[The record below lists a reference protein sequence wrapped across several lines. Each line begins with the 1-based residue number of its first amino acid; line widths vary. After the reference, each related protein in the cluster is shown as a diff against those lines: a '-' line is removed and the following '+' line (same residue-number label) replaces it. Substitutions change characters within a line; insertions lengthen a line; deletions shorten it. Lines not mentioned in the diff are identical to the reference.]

1 MPNVFDYLEWRG
13 DLTFEETPVNEVD
26 NLIFCLLSYVDLDGI
41 VPTDPAKGHVPLRHA
56 AAEYFFTHGDDRP
69 LGLIVPT
76 DILTLFRRM
85 AHTRR
90 FRDLELTGY
99 TNAVCEKREMQFSAL
114 TVRLPAEQMF
124 VAFRGTDDTLVGW
137 REDFNLSHMEEI
149 PSQRMAAAYLNALD
163 VTPDT
168 ALYVGGHSKGG
179 NLAVWGSLHAD
190 ADIQR
195 RILRIYSND
204 GPGFSEG
211 LVTSDAYRAL
221 SNRICRILPE
231 DSLVGLLLEHDGNHI
246 VVKSNRKGLYQHDG
260 LSWEV
265 LGAAFLRADSLSPK
279 GVRNDTVV
287 RERID
292 AMTREERKNFTR
304 LMFTLLEATG
314 AKTLTDLHKG
324 GPKTLI
330 TMIKAFCDLTE
341 EEQETASYLW
351 DKLFVGKTASGRPDE
366 KGKDTPPASVEK
378 KRRNTRKGRIRVS
391 LFPLFRP

>member
-13 DLTFEETPVNEVD
+13 DLTFEETPVNDVD

-195 RILRIYSND
+195 RILGGAGRCIFASGQSVPQGRPKRYR
-204 GPGFSEG
+204 GAR
-211 LVTSDAYRAL
+211 AYR
-221 SNRICRILPE
+221 R
-231 DSLVGLLLEHDGNHI
+231 HDQG
-246 VVKSNRKGLYQHDG
+246 
-260 LSWEV
+260 
-265 LGAAFLRADSLSPK
+265 
-279 GVRNDTVV
+279 
-287 RERID
+287 
-292 AMTREERKNFTR
+292 
-304 LMFTLLEATG
+304 G
-314 AKTLTDLHKG
+314 AKELYPPHVHPPGGHGSQNPHRPPQGRSQDPDHDDKG
-324 GPKTLI
+324 IPRPHRGGARDRLLP
-330 TMIKAFCDLTE
+330 
-341 EEQETASYLW
+341 
-351 DKLFVGKTASGRPDE
+351 VG
-366 KGKDTPPASVEK
+366 
-378 KRRNTRKGRIRVS
+378 
-391 LFPLFRP
+391 

>member
-1 MPNVFDYLEWRG
+1 
-13 DLTFEETPVNEVD
+13 
-26 NLIFCLLSYVDLDGI
+26 
-41 VPTDPAKGHVPLRHA
+41 
-56 AAEYFFTHGDDRP
+56 
-69 LGLIVPT
+69 
-76 DILTLFRRM
+76 
-85 AHTRR
+85 
-90 FRDLELTGY
+90 
-99 TNAVCEKREMQFSAL
+99 
-114 TVRLPAEQMF
+114 
-124 VAFRGTDDTLVGW
+124 
-137 REDFNLSHMEEI
+137 MEEI

-265 LGAAFLRADSLSPK
+265 LGAAFYSRWSDCP
-279 GVRNDTVV
+279 
-287 RERID
+287 I
-292 AMTREERKNFTR
+292 
-304 LMFTLLEATG
+304 
-314 AKTLTDLHKG
+314 H
-324 GPKTLI
+324 
-330 TMIKAFCDLTE
+330 
-341 EEQETASYLW
+341 LW
-351 DKLFVGKTASGRPDE
+351 
-366 KGKDTPPASVEK
+366 
-378 KRRNTRKGRIRVS
+378 
-391 LFPLFRP
+391 